1 LLIVDFGLEEQEE
14 AIQSLRQSSI
24 INHQS
29 IHAVQRSGVSG
40 QQAGPPVRT
49 GGPWDPGE
57 NPLNSGK
64 NVWLAGEPNLNF
76 EF

>member
-1 LLIVDFGLEEQEE
+1 LLIVDFGLEEEE
-14 AIQSLRQSSI
+14 AAIQSLRQSSI
-24 INHQS
+24 HS
-29 IHAVQRSGVSG
+29 CGAGVSGAGVRG

-49 GGPWDPGE
+49 GDPWDPGE